1 MEPAC
6 SALSR
11 ECILARLAPDAVGW
25 MRELRVHSEIDS
37 TSSHLMTRA
46 GAESIDGVVCIA
58 EHQTNGRGRRGRTWL
73 APAGKSIALSLGRE
87 ISVAGADIAPLSLV
101 VGLAVANA
109 ISRSNIRGISLKWPN
124 DVLLDGAKVGGILIE
139 LVRTTFPLVVVIGVG
154 INIGSGAEVGAR
166 LGVAVG
172 DIRAQHPEVSRNDLI
187 AEVIGNIHDLTTRFE
202 SQGFSGMRSE
212 WERLHF
218 HQNRPVE
225 VVGVNETIEG
235 VARGVTASGAL
246 ILETSLGIRY
256 FTVGEVSLRG
266 KLGTG

>member
-11 ECILARLAPDAVGW
+11 ECILARLAPSALGW
-25 MRELRVHSEIDS
+25 MRELRVHREIDS
-37 TSSHLMTRA
+37 TNSHLMNRA
-46 GAESIDGVVCIA
+46 VVETVDGVVCVA
-58 EHQTNGRGRRGRTWL
+58 DHQTNGRGRRGRTWL
-73 APAGKSIALSLGRE
+73 TPAGGSIALSLGRE
-87 ISVAGADIAPLSLV
+87 ISVVVAEIAPLSLV

-109 ISRSNIRGISLKWPN
+109 ISRSGLRGISLKWPN

-139 LVRTTFPLVVVIGVG
+139 LVGSTIPLVVVIGVG
-154 INIGSGAEVGAR
+154 INVGSGTEVGAR
-166 LGVAVG
+166 LGIAVG
-172 DIRAQHPEVSRNDLI
+172 DIRTQHLGVSRNELI
-187 AEVIGNIHDLTTRFE
+187 AEVVCNIHDLTTRFE
-202 SQGFSGMRSE
+202 SQGFSGIRPE

-246 ILETSLGIRY
+246 IVETSLGIRY